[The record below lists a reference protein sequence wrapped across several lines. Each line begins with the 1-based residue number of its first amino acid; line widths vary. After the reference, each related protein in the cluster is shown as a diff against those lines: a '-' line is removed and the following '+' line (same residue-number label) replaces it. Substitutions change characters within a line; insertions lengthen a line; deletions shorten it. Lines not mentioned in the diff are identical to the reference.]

1 MTVKTKTKTK
11 TKIKRIAV
19 VGLGSIGRRHL
30 RLVKEVRPGIQV
42 ILVRSGQ
49 GKKWPEEGLADVVV
63 HTLSEAIS
71 IGIDAAIIATPVI
84 SHVSNAIKLIEH
96 EIPILV
102 EKPLSHKVA
111 LVESLYKAWLQKKTL
126 VLLGYCLR
134 HTSAAS
140 FFHKK
145 IKDNIIGNIL
155 SVTIKCESYL
165 PRWRPDQDYRNTVS
179 ARKELGG
186 GALLELSHEIDYA
199 NWFFGP
205 FKSVSSMLINSK
217 TLDIDVEDMA
227 DIFFETHDDK
237 PVYIHLDFCS
247 QISSRFC
254 SVKTDKGELKWDLIK
269 NNITWSDENSTI
281 NIWKFQEGRDE
292 MYINQLNN
300 FFDCVEADGKPKV
313 TIEDGI
319 SVAKLIDSIQAA
331 NIRSSI

>member
-1 MTVKTKTKTK
+1 MTVEK
-11 TKIKRIAV
+11 KIKQIAV

-30 RLVKEVRPGIQV
+30 RLVREVRPGMQV

-49 GKKWPEEGLADVVV
+49 GKKWPEEQLADAVV

-71 IGIDAAIIATPVI
+71 IGIDAAIIATPVVF
-84 SHVSNAIKLIEH
+84 HVSDALKLIEH
-96 EIPILV
+96 GIPILV
-102 EKPLSHKVA
+102 EKPLSHKIA
-111 LVESLYKAWLQKKTL
+111 LAESLYKAWLEEKTL

-145 IKDNIIGNIL
+145 IQDSIIGNIL

-165 PRWRPDQDYRNTVS
+165 PKWRPEQDYRNTVS

-217 TLDIDVEDMA
+217 TLDVDVEDMV
-227 DIFFETHDDK
+227 DIFFETHNNK

-269 NNITWSDENSTI
+269 NNVTWTDENRTI
-281 NIWKFQEGRDE
+281 NTWKFQKDGDE
-292 MYINQLNN
+292 MYINQLNH
-300 FFDCVEADGKPKV
+300 FFDCIEADVKPKV

-319 SVAKLIDSIQAA
+319 NVLKLIDSIKAG

>member
-1 MTVKTKTKTK
+1 MTVEK
-11 TKIKRIAV
+11 KIKKIAV

-30 RLVKEVRPGIQV
+30 RLVREVRPGMQV

-49 GKKWPEEGLADVVV
+49 GKKWPEEELADNVV

-71 IGIDAAIIATPVI
+71 IGIDAAIIATPVV
-84 SHVSNAIKLIEH
+84 SHVSDALKLIEH
-96 EIPILV
+96 GIPILV
-102 EKPLSHKVA
+102 EKPLSHKVDLA
-111 LVESLYKAWLQKKTL
+111 ENLHKAWLEKKTL

-140 FFHKK
+140 FFHKR
-145 IKDNIIGNIL
+145 IQDSIIGNIL
-155 SVTIKCESYL
+155 SVTIRCESYL
-165 PRWRPDQDYRNTVS
+165 PKWRPDQDYRDTVS

-217 TLDIDVEDMA
+217 TLDIDVEDMV
-227 DIFFETHDDK
+227 DIFFETHNNK

-247 QISSRFC
+247 QISSRLC

-269 NNITWSDENSTI
+269 NNVTWTDLNSTI
-281 NIWKFQEGRDE
+281 NTWNFQEDGDG
-292 MYINQLNN
+292 MYINQLNH
-300 FFDCVEADGKPKV
+300 FFDCTEADGKPKV

-319 SVAKLIDSIQAA
+319 SVLKLIDSIKAG
-331 NIRSSI
+331 NIRRSI

>member
-1 MTVKTKTKTK
+1 MTVGK
-11 TKIKRIAV
+11 KIKKIAV

-30 RLVKEVRPGIQV
+30 RLVREVRPGMQV

-49 GKKWPEEGLADVVV
+49 GKKWPEEQLADAVV
-63 HTLSEAIS
+63 HTLPEAIS
-71 IGIDAAIIATPVI
+71 IGIDAAIIATPVVF
-84 SHVSNAIKLIEH
+84 HVSDALKLIEH
-96 EIPILV
+96 GIPILV

-111 LVESLYKAWLQKKTL
+111 LAESLYKAWLEEKTL

-145 IKDNIIGNIL
+145 IQDSIIGNIL

-165 PRWRPDQDYRNTVS
+165 PKWRPEQDYRNTVS

-217 TLDIDVEDMA
+217 TLDVDVEDMV
-227 DIFFETHDDK
+227 DIFFETHNNK

-269 NNITWSDENSTI
+269 NNVTWTDENRII
-281 NIWKFQEGRDE
+281 NTWKFQEDGDE
-292 MYINQLNN
+292 MYINQLNH
-300 FFDCVEADGKPKV
+300 FFDCIEADGKPKV

-319 SVAKLIDSIQAA
+319 NVLKLIDSIKAG

>member
-1 MTVKTKTKTK
+1 MTVGK
-11 TKIKRIAV
+11 KIKQIAV

-30 RLVKEVRPGIQV
+30 RLVREVRPGMQV

-49 GKKWPEEGLADVVV
+49 GKKWPEEQLADAVV

-71 IGIDAAIIATPVI
+71 IGIDAAIIATPVVF
-84 SHVSNAIKLIEH
+84 HVSDALKLIEH
-96 EIPILV
+96 GIPILV

-111 LVESLYKAWLQKKTL
+111 LAESLYKAWLEEKTL

-145 IKDNIIGNIL
+145 IQDSIIGNIL

-165 PRWRPDQDYRNTVS
+165 PKWRPEQDYRNTVS

-217 TLDIDVEDMA
+217 TLDVDVEDMV
-227 DIFFETHDDK
+227 DIFFETHNNK

-269 NNITWSDENSTI
+269 NNVTWTDENRTI
-281 NIWKFQEGRDE
+281 NTWKFQEDGDE
-292 MYINQLNN
+292 MYINQLNH
-300 FFDCVEADGKPKV
+300 FFECIEADGKPKV

-319 SVAKLIDSIQAA
+319 NVLKLIDSIKAG

>member
-1 MTVKTKTKTK
+1 MTVKI
-11 TKIKRIAV
+11 KIKRIAV

-30 RLVKEVRPGIQV
+30 RLVREIRPDIQV
-42 ILVRSGQ
+42 VLVRSGQ
-49 GKKWPEEGLADVVV
+49 GEIWLEEELADVVV
-63 HTLSEAIS
+63 YTLSEAIS
-71 IGIDAAIIATPVI
+71 IGIDAAIIATPAV
-84 SHVSNAIKLIEH
+84 SHVSDAIKFIEH
-96 EIPILV
+96 EVPILV
-102 EKPLSHKVA
+102 EKPLSHKLA
-111 LVESLYKAWLQKKTL
+111 LAENLYKSWLEKKSL

-145 IKDNIIGNIL
+145 IQDSIIGNII

-165 PRWRPDQDYRNTVS
+165 PKWRPDQDYRNTVS
-179 ARKELGG
+179 AKKELGG

-199 NWFFGP
+199 NWLFGP

-217 TLDIDVEDMA
+217 SLDINVEDMA
-227 DIFFETHDDK
+227 DIFLETHNNK
-237 PVYIHLDFCS
+237 SVYIHLDFCS

-269 NNITWSDENSTI
+269 NNITWSDANSTI
-281 NIWKFQEGRDE
+281 NTWKFEEDRDE
-292 MYINQLNN
+292 MYTNQLNH
-300 FFDCVEADGKPKV
+300 FFDCVEANGKPKV
-313 TIEDGI
+313 TIDDGI